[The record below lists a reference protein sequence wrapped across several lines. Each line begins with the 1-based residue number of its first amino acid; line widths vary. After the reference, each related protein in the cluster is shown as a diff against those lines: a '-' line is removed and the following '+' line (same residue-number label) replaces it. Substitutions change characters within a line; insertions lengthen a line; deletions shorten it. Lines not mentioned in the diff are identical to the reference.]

1 MKTTS
6 NNRSRKF
13 AIVAAVS
20 AFFTVAIVGIL
31 LSATG
36 LAARRQTAAQQ
47 EAHPAHPPQGAQG
60 AQGAPGQRPTS
71 TSIEPAELAKELA
84 GNNKPIIVCVGPH
97 ALYEGAHIPGA
108 SFHGAASSSD
118 GLDDLK
124 KWAKDIPKTSNIVL
138 YCGCCPL
145 TQCPN
150 VRPALQAMRAMG
162 FTNVQVLRLATDFNT
177 DWITKNYPVEK
188 GK

>member
-1 MKTTS
+1 MKTTN
-6 NNRSRKF
+6 NNRSRKI
-13 AIVAAVS
+13 AIVAAVFGFS
-20 AFFTVAIVGIL
+20 IVLIVGFFL
-31 LSATG
+31 GAPR
-36 LAARRQTAAQQ
+36 LAARRQTVAQQ
-47 EAHPAHPPQGAQG
+47 DAHPAHPPQG

-71 TSIEPAELAKELA
+71 TSIEPAELAKEIA
-84 GNNKPIIVCVGPH
+84 GSNKPLVVCVGPH

-108 SFHGAASSSD
+108 IFHGAASSSE

-177 DWITKNYPVEK
+177 DWITKNYSVEK